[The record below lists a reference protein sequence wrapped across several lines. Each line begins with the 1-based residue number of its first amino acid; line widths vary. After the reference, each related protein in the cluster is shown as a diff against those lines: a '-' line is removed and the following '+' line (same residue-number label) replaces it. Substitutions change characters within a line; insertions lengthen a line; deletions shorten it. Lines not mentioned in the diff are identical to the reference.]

1 MHPTEVWCNGSTRDF
16 GSLSRGS
23 NPLTSTNLN
32 HMSIMGKAYI
42 FLADGFEE
50 TEALATLDILRRG
63 KIEAYTVSITD
74 EVYITSS
81 HGVTV
86 VADMGRSDFS
96 EIDIDEKDA
105 MIFPGGMPGSKKLA
119 ADTPLIGLMN
129 VHYGNGGI
137 VAAIC
142 AAPGLVATQIK
153 GIEGKKATCFDGFE
167 ENLAAS
173 GMEYVKAPAVTDGQ
187 LITGRGAAFAI
198 DFGLAILEK
207 MGGKEAAAK
216 VKAALLI

>member
-1 MHPTEVWCNGSTRDF
+1 MD
-16 GSLSRGS
+16 
-23 NPLTSTNLN
+23 
-32 HMSIMGKAYI
+32 MGKAYI

-50 TEALATLDILRRG
+50 TEALTTLDILRRG
-63 KIEAYTVSITD
+63 KIEAYTVSITED
-74 EVYITSS
+74 IYVTSS
-81 HGVTV
+81 HGITV

-96 EIDIDEKDA
+96 DIDIDEKDA

-119 ADTPLIGLMN
+119 SDTPLIGLMN
-129 VHYGNGGI
+129 VHYEGGGL

-142 AAPGLVATQIK
+142 AAPGLVATQLK

-173 GMEYVKAPAVTDGQ
+173 GMEYVKAPTVTDGQ

-198 DFGLAILEK
+198 GFGLAILEK
-207 MGGKEAAAK
+207 MGGKEA
-216 VKAALLI
+216 VERVRTALLI

>member
-1 MHPTEVWCNGSTRDF
+1 
-16 GSLSRGS
+16 
-23 NPLTSTNLN
+23 
-32 HMSIMGKAYI
+32 MGKAYI

-50 TEALATLDILRRG
+50 TEALTTLDILRRG
-63 KIEAYTVSITD
+63 KIEAYTVSITED
-74 EVYITSS
+74 IYVTSS
-81 HGVTV
+81 HGITV

-129 VHYGNGGI
+129 VHYEGGGL

-142 AAPGLVATQIK
+142 AAPGLVATQLK

-173 GMEYVKAPAVTDGQ
+173 GMEYGMENNFSAYIENVDGVVATGSTIQELKAN
-187 LITGRGAAFAI
+187 L
-198 DFGLAILEK
+198 LEALDVYVEAC
-207 MGGKEAAAK
+207 KENGCDLPK
-216 VKAALLI
+216 ELKKSN